1 MKKENSFTLRPL
13 ALLAALFLTA
23 SLPARAQDGSVPT
36 AAPGQPRGPSY
47 SKEELAPPPDIPN
60 PPKSW
65 IDPDTGHRVI
75 RLSDEPGSDS
85 FYFNFN
91 AFTPDGKEMIYTTS
105 DGNIRVLNL
114 DTMTT
119 KGVASGITRAIV
131 VGHKTP
137 TIYYTK
143 FARPD
148 NDPYY
153 LSLWAANI
161 DTGENRK
168 ITDLPRR
175 ASVVTINADETLG
188 AGSYIEGDAVGPG
201 VYGGGV
207 GKGVTQNAMGAKNLG
222 EPENKGRDMESRLQ
236 ARLPVTLFNVNLQTG
251 AITKLI
257 EHSTDWLNHFQFSPT
272 DPTLLMYCHEGAWQ
286 KVDRIWTIRTDGTQ
300 NQLIHKRIM
309 QNEIAGHEWWGA
321 DGKTLWYQLSLPSGV
336 QDAGYIAGYNVETHE
351 RIWYHQNRDSG
362 SIHHN
367 ISPDGKI
374 FCGDGNFR
382 NPWIVLCYP
391 VLSPDRDTLGTD
403 LIKGGSLRV
412 ERLVNMS
419 KTAIHNAQNYRLE
432 PNPMFTP
439 DQKYVVFRSNIFG
452 PDYAFAV
459 EVAKAQP

>member
-1 MKKENSFTLRPL
+1 MIIEKSSLILRRAAMFAALSFT
-13 ALLAALFLTA
+13 AALPAFAQTA
-23 SLPARAQDGSVPT
+23 DAP
-36 AAPGQPRGPSY
+36 AAPAAD
-47 SKEELAPPPDIPN
+47 APP

-91 AFTPDGKEMIYTTS
+91 AFTPDGKEMIYTTT
-105 DGNIRVLNL
+105 DGSIRVLNL
-114 DTMTT
+114 DTLTT
-119 KGVASGITRAIV
+119 RALASGITRAIV

-143 FARPD
+143 AT
-148 NDPYY
+148 NDPYF
-153 LSLWAANI
+153 LTLWAANI

-168 ITDLPRR
+168 VADLPRR
-175 ASVVTINADETLG
+175 GSVVTINADETLG

-201 VYGGGV
+201 VYGGAV
-207 GKGVTQNAMGAKNLG
+207 GKGTKQNGMGAKNLG
-222 EPENKGRDMESRLQ
+222 EPVNKGQMMAQRL
-236 ARLPVTLFNVNLQTG
+236 AAKLPVTLFTVNLQTG
-251 AITKLI
+251 QITKLI

-272 DPTLLMYCHEGAWQ
+272 DPTLLMYCHEGAWHQ
-286 KVDRIWTIRTDGTQ
+286 VDRIWTIRTDGTQ

-309 QNEIAGHEWWGA
+309 QMEIAGHEWWGA
-321 DGKTLWYQLSLPSGV
+321 DGKTLWYQLNFPRGV
-336 QDAGYIAGYNVETHE
+336 MDAGFISGYNLETHE
-351 RIWYHQNRDSG
+351 RTWYHQNRDSG

-374 FCGDGNFR
+374 FCGDGNGR

-391 VLSPDRDTLGTD
+391 VPNPDDHTLGDD

-419 KTAIHNAQNYRLE
+419 KTAIHGAQNYRLE

-459 EVAKAQP
+459 EVAKAPTR